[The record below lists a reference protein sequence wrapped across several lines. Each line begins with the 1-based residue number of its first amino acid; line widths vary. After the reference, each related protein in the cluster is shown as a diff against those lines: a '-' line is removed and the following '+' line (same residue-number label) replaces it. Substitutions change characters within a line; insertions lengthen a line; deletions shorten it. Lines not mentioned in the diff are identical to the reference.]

1 MLLALFF
8 ILLTV
13 VLSIKFLWFVVTIP
27 FRVRAQLAAERDAAT
42 QRELVIVAAMTEELK
57 AEYWAR
63 KHAESQPRPEDIEPA
78 STGKAIAIL
87 LMAFFGIGGG
97 AFALMVIFGPQH

>member
-1 MLLALFF
+1 MFLALLFV
-8 ILLTV
+8 LLTI
-13 VLSIKFLWFVVTIP
+13 VLAIKALWFLVTIP

-63 KHAESQPRPEDIEPA
+63 KHAEAQPRPDEPA
-78 STGKAIAIL
+78 SMGKAVAIL